1 MSEKETKANVPFP
14 EVEAD
19 DEKFES
25 DYEFYL
31 SQSEFMRQYEIQFKQ
46 TIQINPD
53 EQKNPNVINNYLDK
67 MDKSFGIK
75 LSSGT
80 ATDFFSP
87 TTSNGYTFEQNLE
100 MRFGQD
106 FFRKAILRIYQYLVL
121 LNRKSMNYH
130 FDSINRDYSFD
141 LRDVYSCGHIDLQCF
156 NAVNDIPSNI
166 VKRMKIGRE
175 VYQLRAKHFERQLIK
190 LEKQLEYKTSQL
202 QNAFS
207 NDSEDQS
214 TKEAKAKSLESEIKS
229 VKFKIEKLSFDI
241 EEELSKTP
249 RSESPTPDDI
259 IDFIAHFVRYGI
271 HVTSDV
277 IENPKMHE
285 VEFINDTSI
294 TKSFPIIR
302 RIHNEDLYFQ
312 NTISHVWVHAEH
324 IITRFISQLAPTVRL
339 SRDQVNDL
347 FDGLIQAIQKMGYV
361 NIFSFKKDCLFF
373 ENGVIVM
380 DYQDDGSIQYHF
392 KSNDDMT
399 LNESM
404 FSYATNMRLNMSYSD
419 DIPTVFDDNDDQV
432 PVTPDFIFGDLGRR
446 GYEITDDTAESDIEK
461 LKSESQARANL
472 LMQETLKVLM
482 PFNDLTVLKD
492 TFLYFFNSA
501 NSGKSTYMKLM
512 NEMVGHQS
520 TANLETK
527 DFSSK
532 ESFGLVNVK
541 DKRLVLIDEA
551 TDGKSKI
558 DTENIKKIS
567 AKERINTNVKN
578 RDYVAFQPTA
588 EMIFASNYEP
598 MFSDES
604 GGTERR
610 LLAFQLATGYSYQA
624 DDDKKKDL
632 TFIKQDLV
640 SRNAFKVACVK
651 WVLNNVNVNQA
662 IPTSIQEDATSLIS
676 QEDDVQSFIK
686 DKVQPLIESP
696 LFINVDH
703 LYDLYKIEMISKGR
717 QVSKIRNKTNFKKAL
732 LKMRTGVYQVREV
745 SYSKVDVMNRV
756 IALQGQLFHDANQ
769 TLNDNTFNNA
779 VIKSFMENMNTR
791 NQYVRQFYDD
801 VKQVKNKTLSLSLV
815 SRAKK
820 VMFIILPDTPTYEG
834 VFDDKTLR
842 DVSNNQKNAFL
853 RQVLTDRNLEL
864 IYNDANGALPTPIN
878 SEMENRFHNYTND
891 AIADRTPF
899 TDFIKYK
906 Y

>member
-1 MSEKETKANVPFP
+1 MSEQENIALFPDLDKE
-14 EVEAD
+14 
-19 DEKFES
+19 DEQFES
-25 DYEFYL
+25 DYAFYL
-31 SQSEFMRQYEIQFKQ
+31 SQSELMRQYEIQFKQ
-46 TIQINPD
+46 TLQINPK
-53 EQKNPNVINNYLDK
+53 EQKNPNIINRYLDK
-67 MDKSFGIK
+67 IDKAFGIK
-75 LSSGT
+75 LSSST

-87 TTSNGYTFEQNLE
+87 TTANGYTFEQNLD
-100 MRFGQD
+100 MQFGDD
-106 FFRKAILRIYQYLVL
+106 FFRKAVLRIYQYLIL
-121 LNRKSMNYH
+121 LNRKSMHYH
-130 FDSINRDYSFD
+130 FDAINKDYAFD
-141 LRDVYSCGHIDLQCF
+141 LRDIHACGTIDLQCF

-166 VKRMKIGRE
+166 IKRMKIGRE
-175 VYQLRAKHFERQLIK
+175 VYHLRAKQFERQLIK
-190 LEKQLEYKTSQL
+190 LEKQLKYKASQL
-202 QNAFS
+202 QNTYDNETETQS
-207 NDSEDQS
+207 SKEDK
-214 TKEAKAKSLESEIKS
+214 TKSIKSEIIGIKY
-229 VKFKIEKLSFDI
+229 KIEKLSFDI

-249 RSESPTPDDI
+249 RSDAPTPDDI
-259 IDFIAHFVRYGI
+259 INFITHFVRYGI
-271 HVTSDV
+271 YVTSD
-277 IENPKMHE
+277 IINNPKDNCIT
-285 VEFINDTSI
+285 FDNDTI
-294 TKSFPIIR
+294 TTSHLPIIR
-302 RIHNEDLYFQ
+302 RIHQEDLYFQ
-312 NTISHVWVHAEH
+312 NTMRHTWVHAEH
-324 IITRFISQLAPTVRL
+324 MITRFISQVAPTIRL

-347 FDGLIQAIQKMGYV
+347 FEGLVQAIQKMKRMNV
-361 NIFSFKKDCLFF
+361 FSFKKDCLFF
-373 ENGVIVM
+373 ENGVIDM
-380 DYQDDGSIQYHF
+380 DYQDDGSIQYQF
-392 KSNDDMT
+392 KSNDEMT

-404 FSYATNMRLNMSYSD
+404 FNYATNMRLNMTYSD
-419 DIPTVFDDNDDQV
+419 NIPTVFDDNDDQV
-432 PVTPDFIFGDLGRR
+432 PVTPDYIFGDLGRR

-541 DKRLVLIDEA
+541 DRRLILIDEA
-551 TDGKSKI
+551 TDGKYKI

-567 AKERINTNVKN
+567 AKERVNISVKN

-624 DDDKKKDL
+624 DNDGQKDL

-640 SRNAFKVACVK
+640 ARNAFKVACVK
-651 WVLNNVNVNQA
+651 WVLDHVNVNQS
-662 IPTSIQEDATSLIS
+662 IPASIQSDATNLIS

-686 DKVQPLIESP
+686 DKVQPLLNEP
-696 LFINVDH
+696 LYMNIGH

-745 SYSKVDVMNRV
+745 SYSKVDAMNKL
-756 IALQGQLFHDANQ
+756 IALQGELFYDANQ
-769 TLNDNTFNNA
+769 TLHDNTFSNA
-779 VIKSFMENMNTR
+779 IIKSFMENMNQR
-791 NQYVRQFYDD
+791 NQYVNQFYNEI
-801 VKQVKNKTLSLSLV
+801 KEVKNGSRSLSLV

-820 VMFIILPDTPTYEG
+820 VMFVILPNTSTYEG

-842 DVSNNQKNAFL
+842 DVSNKQKNNFL
-853 RQVLTDRNLEL
+853 KQALTDKNLEL
-864 IYNDANGALPTPIN
+864 IYQDAFGALPTPIN
-878 SEMENRFHNYTND
+878 ATMDNAFHQYTNR
-891 AIADRTPF
+891 AIPDRTLF
-899 TDFIKYK
+899 TDFVKYK
-906 Y
+906 

>member
-1 MSEKETKANVPFP
+1 MSEQQKTTLFP
-14 EVEAD
+14 EI
-19 DEKFES
+19 DEEDEQFES
-25 DYEFYL
+25 NYAFYL
-31 SQSEFMRQYEIQFKQ
+31 SQSELMKTYEIQFKQ
-46 TIQINPD
+46 TLHINPD
-53 EQKNPNVINNYLDK
+53 EQKNPNVINQYLDK
-67 MDKSFGIK
+67 IDKSFGLR
-75 LSSGT
+75 LSAST

-87 TTSNGYTFEQNLE
+87 TTANGYTFEQNLD
-100 MRFGQD
+100 MYFGQD
-106 FFRKAILRIYQYLVL
+106 FFKKAVLRIYQYLVL

-130 FDSINRDYSFD
+130 FDTIDRDYAFD
-141 LRDVYSCGHIDLQCF
+141 LRDIYACKNIDLQCF
-156 NAVNDIPSNI
+156 NAVDDIPSNI
-166 VKRMKIGRE
+166 VKRMKVGRE
-175 VYQLRAKHFERQLIK
+175 VYQLRAKQFERQLIK
-190 LEKQLEYKTSQL
+190 LEKQLKYQTTQL
-202 QNAFS
+202 QNVYS
-207 NDSEDQS
+207 QGDNDETDTSG
-214 TKEAKAKSLESEIKS
+214 KERQVKSIKS
-229 VKFKIEKLSFDI
+229 KIKGIQLKIEQLSFDI

-259 IDFIAHFVRYGI
+259 IHFITHFVRYGVC
-271 HVTSDV
+271 VTSDT
-277 IENPKMHE
+277 IQNSDSYAIATNHDAIM
-285 VEFINDTSI
+285 TSHR
-294 TKSFPIIR
+294 PIIR
-302 RIHNEDLYFQ
+302 RMHREDLYFQ
-312 NTISHVWVHAEH
+312 NTVRRVWVHAEQM
-324 IITRFISQLAPTVRL
+324 ITRFISQIAPTVRF
-339 SRDQVNDL
+339 SREQVNDL
-347 FDGLIQAIQKMGYV
+347 FEGLVQNIQKMTTINV
-361 NIFSFKKDCLFF
+361 FSFKKDCLFF
-373 ENGVIVM
+373 ENGVVDM
-380 DYQDDGSIQYHF
+380 TYQDDGSVQYQF
-392 KSNDDMT
+392 KSNDEMT

-404 FSYATNMRLNMSYSD
+404 FSYATNMRLNMTYSD

-446 GYEITDDTAESDIEK
+446 GYEVTDATAESDVDK
-461 LKSESQARANL
+461 LTSESQARANL

-512 NEMVGHQS
+512 NEMVGYPS

-541 DKRLVLIDEA
+541 DKRLILIDEA

-567 AKERINTNVKN
+567 AKERVNTNVKN
-578 RDYVAFQPTA
+578 KDYVAFQPTA

-624 DDDKKKDL
+624 SDDKKKDL

-651 WVLNNVNVNQA
+651 WVLDNVNVNQT
-662 IPTSIQEDATSLIS
+662 IPTSVQDDATSLIS

-686 DKVQPLIESP
+686 DKIQPLIDTP
-696 LFINVDH
+696 LFMNITH

-717 QVSKIRNKTNFKKAL
+717 QISKIRNKTNFKKAL

-745 SYSKVDVMNRV
+745 SYSKVDAMNKIV
-756 IALQGQLFHDANQ
+756 ALQGALFYDANQ
-769 TLNDNTFNNA
+769 TLHDNTFSNA
-779 VIKSFMENMNTR
+779 LIKSFMENMNQR
-791 NQYVRQFYDD
+791 NQYVNQFYDE
-801 VKQVKNKTLSLSLV
+801 VKEVKNGSRSLSLV

-820 VMFIILPDTPTYEG
+820 VMFVILPNTSAYEG

-842 DVSNNQKNAFL
+842 DVSNTQKNQFL
-853 RQVLTDRNLEL
+853 KQTLTDKNLDL
-864 IYNDANGALPTPIN
+864 IDQDAPGALPTPIN
-878 SEMENRFHNYTND
+878 ATMDNAFHQYTNH

-899 TDFIKYK
+899 TDFVKYH
-906 Y
+906 